1 MSARENRKNQAVFK
15 CAGCGYTNNADVNAA
30 QNILAAGLAVTGRG
44 GTSHVASDRTQH
56 SDPVKRQL
64 LEEEVA

>member
-30 QNILAAGLAVTGRG
+30 QNILAAGHAVTGRG
-44 GTSHVASDRTQH
+44 GTPQANKH
-56 SDPVKRQL
+56 SDPTKRQL